1 MRRIYSCDTIL
12 RYKCFC
18 VDSQEL
24 LVSSTVYRFPSQ
36 LKTDCGFAILTL
48 GDRIYTL
55 KASDWCKYNSNTI
68 FIFGSWTMKN
78 SKLLKF

>member
-24 LVSSTVYRFPSQ
+24 LVFFTVNRIPSQ
-36 LKTDCGFAILTL
+36 LKTDCSFAILTL
-48 GDRIYTL
+48 GDRMYTL
-55 KASDWCKYNSNTI
+55 KASDWCKYNSNII
-68 FIFGSWTMKN
+68 FIFS
-78 SKLLKF
+78 S